1 MVHAPMKEKRTSSAA
16 HVLAGISLRIPWD
29 ESFFSFMLAF
39 SSVPE
44 KNRLS
49 VAKAWT
55 SFSAHVRVI
64 PALRGTFGMSTQQV
78 GFFATHDERGAKVP
92 PIDEILLARYHTPE
106 EHQRI
111 ARAVRLSYEFEL
123 LLYEMVMTIPP
134 SESD

>member
-1 MVHAPMKEKRTSSAA
+1 
-16 HVLAGISLRIPWD
+16 
-29 ESFFSFMLAF
+29 
-39 SSVPE
+39 
-44 KNRLS
+44 
-49 VAKAWT
+49 
-55 SFSAHVRVI
+55 
-64 PALRGTFGMSTQQV
+64 MSTQQV